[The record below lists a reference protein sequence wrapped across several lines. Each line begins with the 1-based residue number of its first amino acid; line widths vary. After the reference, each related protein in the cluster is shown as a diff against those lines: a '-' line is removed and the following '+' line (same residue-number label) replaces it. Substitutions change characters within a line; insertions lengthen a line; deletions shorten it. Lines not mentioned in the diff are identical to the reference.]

1 MTRLVQSQTWPGEE
15 KLAEAATASHVL
27 WTCSGTFEAER
38 LSASGLS
45 TYADSFFLLKDRL
58 NKIEY
63 HPSSPRD
70 LLLMTV
76 NSEQIGVVPSINCYQ
91 YRSKLHWNWSCSIF
105 LSSAWTM
112 SKAVNMQITVE
123 MFPAAPVWPKIARS
137 WKTLKF
143 LQRFVQNKGS
153 YF

>member
-1 MTRLVQSQTWPGEE
+1 MTRLVLSQTWPGEE

-27 WTCSGTFEAER
+27 WTWSGTFEAER

-70 LLLMTV
+70 LLLRTV
-76 NSEQIGVVPSINCYQ
+76 NLEQIGVVPSINCYQ
-91 YRSKLHWNWSCSIF
+91 YRSKLHWNWSGYIF
-105 LSSAWTM
+105 LSSAWPM
-112 SKAVNMQITVE
+112 SKAVNMQITFE
-123 MFPAAPVWPKIARS
+123 TFPAAPVWPKIAQS
-137 WKTLKF
+137 WKTLSF
-143 LQRFVQNKGS
+143 SQCFVQNKGL
-153 YF
+153 YL